1 MDWIVGLK
9 PLSIWQSFIV
19 RWCAFTS
26 VKFYLG
32 LIFCIMCK
40 KKLNSYDHVLSL
52 VTGFMTEI
60 SFSSTLMSSSTLFPF
75 SVCSATRVS
84 FLLSPQHTVKAHNNE
99 KRSDQAAKVKSF
111 CERNCREQCHYNDL
125 KWNKHSCK
133 DWSLVTD
140 APCLQ
145 VAG

>member
-99 KRSDQAAKVKSF
+99 KRSDQAAHHHLHKIHIKF
-111 CERNCREQCHYNDL
+111 
-125 KWNKHSCK
+125 
-133 DWSLVTD
+133 VTNFHD
-140 APCLQ
+140 KQTTVIEWISETIKC
-145 VAG
+145 GSSKME